1 MKPDLPLPTR
11 RRVIAEAREGGR
23 RVVAVLPYHYPRA
36 MLRAYGFHPVELWG
50 PPGVPR
56 DQGSRH
62 FPAYTCDIV
71 VRATSFL
78 LQGGLDS
85 VDAILVPH
93 TCDALQGM
101 GSVLGDFLRPAP
113 AVLTLYLPRGHRP
126 ADHDFLVAELRRL
139 GTVLTAITGTEP
151 DAAAWDEAFTAEG
164 AADAALAALYERRPR
179 LGVSDREFYRVVRSR
194 EYLPAEEFT
203 ALSASLPEGD
213 PPTGVPLMLSGIVA
227 EPADLF
233 DHLAAVGGR
242 VVADD
247 LACGARRLYP
257 ETADGDPF
265 TRLAGRLLAA
275 APDPT
280 RGSPIAERAAFLRE
294 RMERSGARGLVVYDV
309 TFCEPELFD
318 VPLLRSHLGK
328 AGFPLLHVEVELG
341 EDLGQQTLTRLEAFV
356 ETLR

>member
-1 MKPDLPLPTR
+1 
-11 RRVIAEAREGGR
+11 
-23 RVVAVLPYHYPRA
+23 
-36 MLRAYGFHPVELWG
+36 
-50 PPGVPR
+50 
-56 DQGSRH
+56 
-62 FPAYTCDIV
+62 
-71 VRATSFL
+71 
-78 LQGGLDS
+78 
-85 VDAILVPH
+85 
-93 TCDALQGM
+93 
-101 GSVLGDFLRPAP
+101 
-113 AVLTLYLPRGHRP
+113 
-126 ADHDFLVAELRRL
+126 
-139 GTVLTAITGTEP
+139 
-151 DAAAWDEAFTAEG
+151 
-164 AADAALAALYERRPR
+164 
-179 LGVSDREFYRVVRSR
+179 VVRSR

-265 TRLAGRLLAA
+265 NRLASHLLAA
-275 APDPT
+275 PPDPT